1 MVKVVCFVIEQ
12 TIILK
17 QEIIEELKRMD
28 VGVARRSQM
37 MTVEMNVDTTHVN
50 VSNST
55 SKKMGVASE
64 LIICNYYDGAINN
77 TMVHAIIAIE

>member
-37 MTVEMNVDTTHVN
+37 MTVEMNVDTTQCERIKQYVQ
-50 VSNST
+50 
-55 SKKMGVASE
+55 E
-64 LIICNYYDGAINN
+64 DGSS
-77 TMVHAIIAIE
+77 

>member
-1 MVKVVCFVIEQ
+1 MVKVVCFVTEQ

-64 LIICNYYDGAINN
+64 LIICHYYDGAINY
-77 TMVHAIIAIE
+77 TTVHAIIAIE

>member
-1 MVKVVCFVIEQ
+1 
-12 TIILK
+12 
-17 QEIIEELKRMD
+17 MD

-64 LIICNYYDGAINN
+64 LIIC
-77 TMVHAIIAIE
+77 H

>member
-37 MTVEMNVDTTHVN
+37 MTVEMNVDTTVN
-50 VSNST
+50 T
-55 SKKMGVASE
+55 CERIKQYIQE
-64 LIICNYYDGAINN
+64 DGSS
-77 TMVHAIIAIE
+77 